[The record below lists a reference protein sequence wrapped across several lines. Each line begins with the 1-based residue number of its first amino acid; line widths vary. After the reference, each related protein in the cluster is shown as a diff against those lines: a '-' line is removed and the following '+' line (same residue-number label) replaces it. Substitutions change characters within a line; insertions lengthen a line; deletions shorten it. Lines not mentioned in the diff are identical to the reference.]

1 MKIVLLTLLGF
12 GAFVIV
18 VAVFF
23 LLTKYWSDK
32 FLGEEDKKKGK
43 KKQNFPKKF

>member
-12 GAFVIV
+12 GVFIIA

-32 FLGEEDKKKGK
+32 FLKERDKKRRK
-43 KKQNFPKKF
+43 KK